1 MRSASEKARR
11 LPPKVFTRGVDAR
24 RLLSDMCLERGVS
37 IDEVRTQYERSPI
50 ALEIRAEFSRMTADH
65 NIGSVIVARV
75 LGVSPW
81 TVQYWRNPVT
91 RAKKQERNRNARRNR
106 AEARDGSGQGIAP

>member
-1 MRSASEKARR
+1 VRSARQIAARTT
-11 LPPKVFTRGVDAR
+11 PKVHQRAVDAR
-24 RLLSDMCLERGVS
+24 KLLSGLCLDRGIS
-37 IDEVRTQYERSPI
+37 IDEVRTQYERSPLAI
-50 ALEIRAEFSRMTADH
+50 EIRAEFSRMTAEH

-91 RAKKQERNRNARRNR
+91 RAKKQERNRIARRQR
-106 AEARDGSGQGIAP
+106 QEARAS